1 MELEKGGNG
10 LDMKP
15 REESRVT
22 PNIFGPSTIIDLEKT
37 LGGAGCD

>member
-1 MELEKGGNG
+1 MCE
-10 LDMKP
+10 MKD

-37 LGGAGCD
+37 VGEANLVI